1 MPKSDHTERRIMD
14 YPRKG
19 IALPDAKKFGK
30 PPFTDE
36 KSARRYLLG
45 IRKFNEE
52 DIQRLLKWYLPT
64 LYPCGCPDP
73 TSDKWY
79 GLGNRVQIDCG
90 SFYRCSK
97 CGEER
102 NRDGSK
108 HIRQYRSDVDVK
120 EEKLD
125 SEQLSLL
132 DWKEDLDND

>member
-1 MPKSDHTERRIMD
+1 MTFKHKPEKRVRD
-14 YPRKG
+14 YHRVPIK
-19 IALPDAKKFGK
+19 LPSGEQ

-36 KSARRYLLG
+36 KSVRRYLLG

-64 LYPCGCPDP
+64 LYLCGCPDP

-79 GLGNRVQIDCG
+79 GAGNRVQIDCG

-108 HIRQYRSDVDVK
+108 HKHQYRSDVDVK

-132 DWKEDLDND
+132 DWKEKK